1 MKHEKVC
8 TKLILNGFIKWLIT
22 VLLALSMVV
31 PFLWMLS
38 TSLKPDRFLLSFP
51 PKLISTEMDFSSY
64 RELFMLFPMLR
75 MLLNSI
81 LVSAAVT
88 FGQLLLASSSAYAFA
103 RMSFWG
109 SRTIFLLF
117 LGIFM
122 VPTQVVLTPLFIIT
136 RNLRWLNTYQGIIFP
151 LISMRLSFA
160 IFLLYQYFKSVPF
173 SFDEAAFLEGAHHGI
188 VFGRVI
194 LPLVKPALAILF
206 VLFFMESWN
215 TFLWPLLAIRDTEL
229 MTLPVGLSALQGR
242 YSTEWNLMM
251 AGAVI
256 SVLPIILVFL
266 SAQKQFLEGMVRSG
280 IKG

>member
-1 MKHEKVC
+1 MKHDEPG
-8 TKLILNGFIKWLIT
+8 TKRVLIGIFKWVVM
-22 VLLALSMVV
+22 VLLALSMML
-31 PFLWMLS
+31 PFLWMIS
-38 TSLKPDRFLLSFP
+38 TSLKPERFLLSFP
-51 PKLISTEMDFSSY
+51 PTLISSGMNFSSY
-64 RELFMLFPMLR
+64 RELFTLFPMFR
-75 MLLNSI
+75 MVLNSLI
-81 LVSAAVT
+81 VSAAVT
-88 FGQLLLASSSAYAFA
+88 FGQLLLASTSAYAFA
-103 RMSFWG
+103 RMKFRG
-109 SRTIFLLF
+109 SRLLFLLF
-117 LGIFM
+117 LGVFM

-160 IFLLYQYFKSVPF
+160 IFLLHQYFKSVPF
-173 SFDEAAFLEGAHHGI
+173 SFDEAAFLEGAHHGT
-188 VFGRVI
+188 VYRRVI

-206 VLFFMESWN
+206 VLAFMESWN

-256 SVLPIILVFL
+256 SVVPIIAVFL
-266 SAQKQFLEGMVRSG
+266 SAQRQFLEGMVRSG